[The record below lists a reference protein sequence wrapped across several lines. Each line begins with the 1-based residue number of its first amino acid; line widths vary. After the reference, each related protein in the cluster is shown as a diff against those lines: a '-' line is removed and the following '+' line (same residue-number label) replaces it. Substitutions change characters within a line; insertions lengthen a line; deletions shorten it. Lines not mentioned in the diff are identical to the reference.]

1 MKHGLATSFAL
12 LLCAT
17 AQAADP
23 PQSRRPAQ
31 AAAAAPAR
39 PAVTRPAVKKPLD
52 LKIGDVR
59 KYMTPKDYLAAINA
73 PDAGTEI
80 VVEGERSS
88 PKLQSELP
96 VPGGLGSL
104 WYAASTPSQS
114 WRIFLPQVN
123 ARAAEPVYDVVPP
136 PIFRW
141 GP

>member
-1 MKHGLATSFAL
+1 MKHGLAIGVAL
-12 LLCAT
+12 LLCAA

-31 AAAAAPAR
+31 SAAAAPAK
-39 PAVTRPAVKKPLD
+39 PAATRPAVKKTLD

-59 KYMTPKDYLAAINA
+59 KYMTPKDYLAPINA
-73 PDAGTEI
+73 PDAGADI
-80 VVEGERSS
+80 VVEGERAA
-88 PKLQSELP
+88 PRLKSELP

-104 WYAASTPSQS
+104 WYAASNPLQS
-114 WRIFLPQVN
+114 WRILLPDVN

-136 PIFRW
+136 PVFRW

>member
-1 MKHGLATSFAL
+1 MKQGLAVCFAL
-12 LLCAT
+12 LLCAA

-23 PQSRRPAQ
+23 PRSRAPAQ
-31 AAAAAPAR
+31 APAR
-39 PAVTRPAVKKPLD
+39 PAVAQPAMKKPLD
-52 LKIGDVR
+52 LRIGDAR
-59 KYMTPKDYLAAINA
+59 KYMTPKDYLAAVNA
-73 PDAGTEI
+73 PDAGADI
-80 VVEGERSS
+80 VVEGERPVS
-88 PKLQSELP
+88 KLKSELP